1 MNLTTPRTGGLLLT
15 VAAPALLA
23 AELVRSDHSQE
34 RYAAQLADVSA
45 HRGPELLSAGLFV
58 IGGILLVLAAIGL
71 AGVVREG
78 PGRTLVQIGAALLG
92 IGGLW
97 MAAGRA
103 MFEAIVYALAATD
116 TPASA
121 ASLDQIGNSAG
132 TAIFIPLLL
141 ALVAGPI
148 ALTLGLGRAGIA
160 PRRLA
165 AIWLAGLLVFLAT
178 ETSKLGN
185 LIGFGTMMAV
195 LVVCGLAVRAAAQ
208 SPAKSGSSHST
219 TPRATVAAT
228 SGTPGR

>member
-15 VAAPALLA
+15 AAAPTLLA

-58 IGGILLVLAAIGL
+58 IGGILLVLSAIGL

-78 PGRTLVQIGAALLG
+78 RGRTLVQAGAALLG

-103 MFEAIVYALAATD
+103 MFEGIVYALASTD
-116 TPASA
+116 TSASA
-121 ASLDQIGNSAG
+121 ASLEQIGNSAG

-141 ALVAGPI
+141 SLIAGPI
-148 ALTLGLGRAGIA
+148 VLAFGLGRMGVA
-160 PRRLA
+160 PRWLA
-165 AIWLAGLLVFLAT
+165 AVWFAGLIVFLGT

-185 LIGFGTMMAV
+185 LIGFGTMMGV
-195 LVVCGLAVRAAAQ
+195 LVALGLAVRNQAAV
-208 SPAKSGSSHST
+208 KSGSSHST
-219 TPRATVAAT
+219 TPSAIVAAT
-228 SGTPGR
+228 SGTPAR